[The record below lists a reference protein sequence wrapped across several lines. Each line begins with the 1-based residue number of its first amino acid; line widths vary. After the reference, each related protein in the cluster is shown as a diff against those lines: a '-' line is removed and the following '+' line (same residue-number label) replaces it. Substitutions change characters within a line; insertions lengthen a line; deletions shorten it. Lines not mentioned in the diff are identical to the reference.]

1 MAKATTMGPMKIKE
15 SGSYRVFKVF
25 NAIILTLISVA
36 MLYPFLYLVAQS
48 FSSTQAIVAGQ
59 VGLIPKDFNI
69 STYKYVITDGK
80 FIPYYGN
87 TIVYSI
93 IGTVCALLFSALLAY
108 PLSKAELYGGKAINK
123 FIIFTMYF
131 SGGMIPNYI
140 LMVSLGLRDTVA
152 SFILPGMISTYYVI
166 LMRSFFLTLPREL
179 EEAGEIDGL
188 DLWGVFWRIAI
199 PLSKPII
206 ATMTLF
212 YVVQYWNDWFDA
224 FLYLDTTTKWPV
236 AYYLRQLISSA
247 SGTSADAGDAMQIAS
262 NIKSCAMVLTS
273 APIICIYP
281 FIQKYF
287 VQGMMLG
294 GVLIALRIKGE
305 GEAEM
310 LGFYEAMQNHT
321 IKLTPPADKPMPIVI
336 PSYNGARKQANLTPL
351 LAILLHK
358 LGFPVVVHGVS
369 EDPTRVLTETIFE
382 LMGITPTLH
391 GGQAQAKLDEHQP
404 VFMPVG
410 AFCPP
415 LEKQLAMRWRM
426 GVRNSAHTLAKLATP
441 FAEGEA
447 LRLSSVSH
455 PEYIGRVAKFFSD
468 IGGRALLMHGTE
480 GEVYANPQRCPQIN
494 LIDHEGMRVLYEKQD
509 PAGSELLPQAKDPE
523 TTAQW
528 IERCLAGS
536 EPIPESLKIQMACC
550 LVATGEAATISDGL
564 ARVNQAF

>member
-1 MAKATTMGPMKIKE
+1 MDYRKIIKE
-15 SGSYRVFKVF
+15 IGR
-25 NAIILTLISVA
+25 
-36 MLYPFLYLVAQS
+36 
-48 FSSTQAIVAGQ
+48 
-59 VGLIPKDFNI
+59 
-69 STYKYVITDGK
+69 GK
-80 FIPYYGN
+80 N
-87 TIVYSI
+87 H
-93 IGTVCALLFSALLAY
+93 ARDLD
-108 PLSKAELYGGKAINK
+108 
-123 FIIFTMYF
+123 
-131 SGGMIPNYI
+131 
-140 LMVSLGLRDTVA
+140 RDTARGLYAHMLNGEV
-152 SFILPGMISTYYVI
+152 PD
-166 LMRSFFLTLPREL
+166 L
-179 EEAGEIDGL
+179 E
-188 DLWGVFWRIAI
+188 
-199 PLSKPII
+199 
-206 ATMTLF
+206 
-212 YVVQYWNDWFDA
+212 
-224 FLYLDTTTKWPV
+224 
-236 AYYLRQLISSA
+236 
-247 SGTSADAGDAMQIAS
+247 
-262 NIKSCAMVLTS
+262 
-273 APIICIYP
+273 
-281 FIQKYF
+281 
-287 VQGMMLG
+287 LG

-321 IKLTPPADKPMPIVI
+321 IKLTPPAGKPMPIVI

-415 LEKQLAMRWRM
+415 LEKQLA
-426 GVRNSAHTLAKLATP
+426 
-441 FAEGEA
+441 

-494 LIDHEGMRVLYEKQD
+494 LIDREGMRVLYEKQD
-509 PAGSELLPQAKDPE
+509 TAGSELLPQAKDPE

>member
-1 MAKATTMGPMKIKE
+1 MDYRKIIKE
-15 SGSYRVFKVF
+15 IGR
-25 NAIILTLISVA
+25 
-36 MLYPFLYLVAQS
+36 
-48 FSSTQAIVAGQ
+48 
-59 VGLIPKDFNI
+59 
-69 STYKYVITDGK
+69 GK
-80 FIPYYGN
+80 N
-87 TIVYSI
+87 H
-93 IGTVCALLFSALLAY
+93 ARDLD
-108 PLSKAELYGGKAINK
+108 
-123 FIIFTMYF
+123 
-131 SGGMIPNYI
+131 
-140 LMVSLGLRDTVA
+140 RDTARGLYAHMLNGEV
-152 SFILPGMISTYYVI
+152 PD
-166 LMRSFFLTLPREL
+166 L
-179 EEAGEIDGL
+179 E
-188 DLWGVFWRIAI
+188 
-199 PLSKPII
+199 
-206 ATMTLF
+206 
-212 YVVQYWNDWFDA
+212 
-224 FLYLDTTTKWPV
+224 
-236 AYYLRQLISSA
+236 
-247 SGTSADAGDAMQIAS
+247 
-262 NIKSCAMVLTS
+262 
-273 APIICIYP
+273 
-281 FIQKYF
+281 
-287 VQGMMLG
+287 LG

-321 IKLTPPADKPMPIVI
+321 IKLTPPAGKPMPIVI

-494 LIDHEGMRVLYEKQD
+494 LIDL
-509 PAGSELLPQAKDPE
+509 
-523 TTAQW
+523 
-528 IERCLAGS
+528 
-536 EPIPESLKIQMACC
+536 SLIH
-550 LVATGEAATISDGL
+550 I
-564 ARVNQAF
+564 